1 MAFLDKMVQHCC
13 GDCHNGHGISIRD
26 YALDGS
32 NNLARKNT
40 EEEMRLAIDFN
51 TDLSLPVYGFS
62 DQRKYMNNFRFVP
75 VVESPGAAFIVTREG
90 LKPKSFIDR
99 LVLGCGPLLLFN
111 LTAIFFDG
119 IINVDS
125 GKLISTFLFNRRVS
139 AVIQSFLAHFCMV
152 SQRAF
157 GGHLSL

>member
-26 YALDGS
+26 NALDGS

-75 VVESPGAAFIVTREG
+75 VVESPGAAFIVRYDSPDAPITSSLVQSWPFAAVTVVFVLLSGILFWIVVSETA
-90 LKPKSFIDR
+90 LKSVFLHAYLTLSDLESFI
-99 LVLGCGPLLLFN
+99 G
-111 LTAIFFDG
+111 
-119 IINVDS
+119 
-125 GKLISTFLFNRRVS
+125 STETF
-139 AVIQSFLAHFCMV
+139 M
-152 SQRAF
+152 
-157 GGHLSL
+157 G